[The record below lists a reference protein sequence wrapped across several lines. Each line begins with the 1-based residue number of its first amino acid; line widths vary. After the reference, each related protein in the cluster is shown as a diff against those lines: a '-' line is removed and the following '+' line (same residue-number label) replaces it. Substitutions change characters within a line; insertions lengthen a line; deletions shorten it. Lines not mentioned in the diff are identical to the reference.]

1 MQQQIVDIW
10 KYLHLNDV
18 RYLTIGGFAVN
29 IYGYNRSTNDI
40 DILIEDTLENRQNLR
55 KAFKDMGLGDFE
67 QIERLQFLPGWTDFS
82 LNDGFK
88 LDIMTSIKGLEN
100 IPFESLYQNANVID
114 VEKIPVYFI
123 DYKSLIIAKKAT
135 NRLKDQLDLEE
146 LQKINPQERPED

>member
-1 MQQQIVDIW
+1 MHEQIVDIW
-10 KYLHLNDV
+10 KYLHSNNV

-55 KAFKDMGLGDFE
+55 KAFKDIGLGDFE

-100 IPFESLYQNANVID
+100 IPFESLYQNANVIF

-123 DYKSLIIAKKAT
+123 DYENLILAKRAT

-146 LQKINPQERPED
+146 LHKINPPQDLED